1 MTTDD
6 PRESTMERVIT
17 LALGGRNKKLE
28 ELERLVRL
36 LIKVVVAL
44 FVVDVMLALEVW
56 DVIDVDIEA
65 GANLPEL
72 SYPHIIEHMQAIAA
86 LTVLGGTVVGVFRG
100 LRKKPPT
107 EE

>member
-1 MTTDD
+1 MTHDHAG
-6 PRESTMERVIT
+6 ESTIERVVT
-17 LALGGRNKKLE
+17 LALGGRSKKLE

-36 LIKVVVAL
+36 LVKVVVAL

-56 DVIDVDIEA
+56 DVIDVDIEP
-65 GANLPEL
+65 GVNLPEL

-86 LTVLGGTVVGVFRG
+86 LTVLAATIVGAFRG
-100 LRKKPPT
+100 LRYKPKT